1 VGAVN
6 GSSTLL
12 EIRQPSNQLTRSKR
26 IRLVVLGAGYDLRA
40 TRFLQDSIVEEGIEL
55 DLPEVMQAK
64 KGYDGI

>member
-12 EIRQPSNQLTRSKR
+12 EIRQPSNQLTGSKR

-64 KGYDGI
+64 KGYAGI